1 MTISVYQSTLMK
13 PSPQTSVLRFHFPD
27 FQAHKGSVL
36 AESSA
41 ADIDG
46 NIWNLMIKISESE
59 FRRGSMSSMSSS
71 SGNQRLSLNFV
82 LMREVTRS
90 ANPSADDIKFS
101 FIVRDS
107 KGKVAHEEEFVPSAS
122 RPDRQMGGSNLIK
135 LFNMEGANASNNGSV
150 LLRGTLVIDIVIQ
163 ALPKESVTHTPFNPF
178 QRNMLNLFYSGER
191 ADIAFQFG
199 YFRQVT
205 IRAHRFILEAN
216 APALA
221 RLCEDDNM
229 NGTVHMQDVSSEVF
243 RLLLKYVYGGLPPK
257 EQDVLM
263 YGKEIIEAAT
273 RYDVSSLKLEV
284 ERSLIELRAVDTS
297 NCLDFICFAQENSC
311 TALKDYAISYL
322 IARPGDIMNLSD
334 TAERL
339 KDSPDLMLEILC
351 AIMKIEPVTIPPI
364 KPKPKKWLG
373 LLSRKRSSIG
383 KKMKMKKSGKAKVA
397 PVQPAPQKK
406 VKKNKEAS
414 MELLGTDTIRK
425 EAIKV
430 LQLCEEPRR
439 ISK

>member
-1 MTISVYQSTLMK
+1 MTISVYQSALMK
-13 PSPQTSVLRFHFPD
+13 PSPQTSVLRFCFPD

-41 ADIDG
+41 TDIDG
-46 NIWNLMIKISESE
+46 NIWNLMIKISEPKV
-59 FRRGSMSSMSSS
+59 RRGSS

-90 ANPSADDIKFS
+90 ANPNADDIKFS
-101 FIVRDS
+101 FIVRDA

-122 RPDRQMGGSNLIK
+122 PPDRQLGGSNLMK
-135 LFNMEGANASNNGSV
+135 LFNMKGTNASNNGSV
-150 LLRGTLVIDIVIQ
+150 LLYGTLVIDIVIQ
-163 ALPKESVTHTPFNPF
+163 ALPKSSITHTLFNPF

-191 ADIAFQFG
+191 ADIAFGFG
-199 YFRQVT
+199 HFRQIT

-221 RLCEDDNM
+221 RLCEDDST
-229 NGTVHMQDVSSEVF
+229 NGTVHIQDVSVEVF
-243 RLLLKYVYGGLPPK
+243 RLLLKYVYGGPPPNR
-257 EQDVLM
+257 QDVSM
-263 YGKEIIEAAT
+263 YGKDIIEAAY
-273 RYDVSSLKLEV
+273 RYDISSLKLEI

-311 TALKDYAISYL
+311 TALKDYAVSYL

-339 KDSPDLMLEILC
+339 KDSPDLMLEILF
-351 AIMKIEPVTIPPI
+351 AIMKIEPVTIPPT
-364 KPKPKKWLG
+364 KPKPKKWMG
-373 LLSRKRSSIG
+373 LLSRKGSSIG
-383 KKMKMKKSGKAKVA
+383 KKKKTTKKKKSGKAKVV
-397 PVQPAPQKK
+397 PVQPGQHKK
-406 VKKNKEAS
+406 VKKNNEAS

-439 ISK
+439 ISN